1 MDLSTV
7 NRWVVKYSPQLE
19 EAFHRRKRPIWIS
32 WRLDETYSHMKS
44 ERCYLYRAFD
54 KQGEAIDFLLT
65 EHRDKEAAVGVFGNN
80 WLFFVS
86 TSGPRRYLLAPLL
99 YRNATDALE
108 DSSGL
113 ELSQVGGQ
121 RVTSVDWLA
130 APPA

>member
-1 MDLSTV
+1 
-7 NRWVVKYSPQLE
+7 VVKYSPQLE

-65 EHRDKEAAVGVFGNN
+65 EHRDKEAAVGVLGNN
-80 WLFFVS
+80 WLFFGP
-86 TSGPRRYLLAPLL
+86 TSGPRRYLLAPSL
-99 YRNATDALE
+99 YINATDALE

-113 ELSQVGGQ
+113 ELSQVWGQ
-121 RVTSVDWLA
+121 WVTSVDCLA